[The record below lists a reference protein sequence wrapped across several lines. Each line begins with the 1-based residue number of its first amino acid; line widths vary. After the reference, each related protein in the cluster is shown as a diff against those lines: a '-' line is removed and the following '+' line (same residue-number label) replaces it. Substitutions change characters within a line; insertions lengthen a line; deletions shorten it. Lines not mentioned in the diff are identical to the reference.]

1 MQQQDGPDVTLE
13 AVRLSLGQ
21 ALAEGGSRLLL
32 RLTDEELAVLT
43 SAAEGDRS
51 IAASPHLE
59 GMSAQERE
67 WVLATALRSL
77 VSRDLIEIANTAEL
91 DTALKGLNE
100 SAQVEIDMRL
110 SPDLDTALTLRKT
123 AERIL
128 TLEQT
133 TSAGTSYVYFYV
145 HGSHL
150 LLVEEVT
157 GGGMHT
163 FTLVVSVPEAAEMA
177 RRLVD
182 PNGVADVDGPTMEL
196 DPRALEAE
204 FVGQPLKNVIENAL
218 VVGQLILVARV
229 PGPLLMTYATAEEL
243 WMVNVDA
250 PRAPTG
256 VTARSVGQQALVD
269 RIAEMLE
276 FSA

>member
-13 AVRLSLGQ
+13 EVRQSLGQ

-77 VSRDLIEIANTAEL
+77 VSRDLIEIANTAAL

-110 SPDLDTALTLRKT
+110 SPDLDLALTLRKT

-133 TSAGTSYVYFYV
+133 TSSGTAYAYVYV
-145 HGSHL
+145 HGADL

-163 FTLVVSVPEAAEMA
+163 FTLVVSASEAAEMA

-182 PNGVADVDGPTMEL
+182 PNGVADVDGPLMEL
-196 DPRALEAE
+196 DPRALEVE
-204 FVGQPLKNVIENAL
+204 VVGQPLKNVIENAL
-218 VVGQLILVARV
+218 VVGQLILVTRV
-229 PGPLLMTYATAEEL
+229 PGPLLMTYATAAEL

-250 PRAPTG
+250 PHAPTG
-256 VTARSVGQQALVD
+256 VTARRVGQQTLAD
-269 RIAEMLE
+269 RIGEMLE

>member
-1 MQQQDGPDVTLE
+1 MQQQDESDVTLE
-13 AVRLSLGQ
+13 EVRQSLSQ

-43 SAAEGDRS
+43 SAAEGDHT

-59 GMSAQERE
+59 GISAQERE

-91 DTALKGLNE
+91 DAALKGPNE

-110 SPDLDTALTLRKT
+110 SPDLDLALTLRKT
-123 AERIL
+123 ADRIL

-133 TSAGTSYVYFYV
+133 TSAGTTYAYIYV
-145 HGSHL
+145 HGADL

-163 FTLVVSVPEAAEMA
+163 FTLVVSVSEAAEMA
-177 RRLVD
+177 CRLVD
-182 PNGVADVDGPTMEL
+182 PNGAANVDGLTMDL
-196 DPRALEAE
+196 DPRALEMEA
-204 FVGQPLKNVIENAL
+204 VGQPLKNVIENAL

-243 WMVNVDA
+243 WMVHVDA

-256 VTARSVGQQALVD
+256 VTARSVGRQALAD

>member
-1 MQQQDGPDVTLE
+1 MTLE
-13 AVRLSLGQ
+13 EVRQSLGQ

-32 RLTDEELAVLT
+32 RLTDEEIAVLT

-51 IAASPHLE
+51 IVASPHLD

-91 DTALKGLNE
+91 DTALNGLNE
-100 SAQVEIDMRL
+100 SAQIEIDMRL
-110 SPDLDTALTLRKT
+110 SLDLDLALKLRKT

-133 TSAGTSYVYFYV
+133 TSAGTAYAYVYV
-145 HGSHL
+145 HGADL

-177 RRLVD
+177 RRLLD
-182 PNGVADVDGPTMEL
+182 PNGVAHVDGPAVEL
-196 DPRALEAE
+196 DPRALEVEA
-204 FVGQPLKNVIENAL
+204 VGQPLKNVIENAL
-218 VVGQLILVARV
+218 VVGQLILVARA
-229 PGPLLMTYATAEEL
+229 PGPLVMTYATAEEL
-243 WMVNVDA
+243 WMVNVDE

-256 VTARSVGQQALVD
+256 VTARSVGRQRLVG
-269 RIAEMLE
+269 RIADMLE